1 MVPRMSD
8 ALPPSDAPLEA
19 LAVRRLTAAEQAW
32 TVLRHEFRDLFLSA
46 RTLGPMVVYAGFGAL
61 AMSLFLKASAALRD
75 KARETGLTDEQL
87 REGVEQTLGEVLS
100 FVGWGDVGTG
110 AEIVRDHVPLAELSF
125 FAAASYFL
133 PLLVALVSF
142 DQFSNLSTRGARF
155 ALLRVRRWSYFVGKA
170 LAAVASVAGFL
181 AVMWAVVVVAT
192 VRDGGS
198 GEAWYAVREGV
209 RGWGL
214 MCVLALPYLALTALV
229 SSLARPGLAFV
240 GTFGAYIGISITNA
254 MAHHWLPEPV
264 SKVVLVAFP
273 WEHAHK
279 LIARDWPTLGAGV
292 VGLVAIALAL
302 YGVTGAMLEK
312 RDV

>member
-1 MVPRMSD
+1 MVARMS
-8 ALPPSDAPLEA
+8 APATPSDAPLEA
-19 LAVRRLTAAEQAW
+19 LAVRRLTATEQAW
-32 TVLRHEFRDLFLSA
+32 TVLRHEFRDLFLSL

-61 AMSLFLKASAALRD
+61 AMTLFLKASAALRE
-75 KARETGLTDEQL
+75 KAHETGLSDAQL
-87 REGVEQTLGEVLS
+87 QEGVEKALGEVLA

-125 FAAASYFL
+125 FAMASYFL

-155 ALLRVRRWSYFVGKA
+155 ALLRVRRWSYFAGKA

-181 AVMWAVVVVAT
+181 AVMWAVVIVAT
-192 VRDGGS
+192 VRDGGAS
-198 GEAWYAVREGV
+198 EAWYAVREGV

-240 GTFGAYIGISITNA
+240 ATFGAYIGISITNA
-254 MAHHWLPEPV
+254 LVHNSMPEPV
-264 SKVVLVAFP
+264 AKVVLVAFP
-273 WEHAHK
+273 WEHAH
-279 LIARDWPTLGAGV
+279 
-292 VGLVAIALAL
+292 
-302 YGVTGAMLEK
+302 
-312 RDV
+312 